1 MNTIEI
7 IGALIASLFVA
18 LLGIQFMAASYR
30 AGINEGR
37 RREASRQLA
46 DVIREANSHE

>member
-18 LLGIQFMAASYR
+18 LLGVQFMAASYQ
-30 AGINEGR
+30 AGIKEGR
-37 RREASRQLA
+37 RREASRQLR
-46 DVIREANSHE
+46 DLIEEANK